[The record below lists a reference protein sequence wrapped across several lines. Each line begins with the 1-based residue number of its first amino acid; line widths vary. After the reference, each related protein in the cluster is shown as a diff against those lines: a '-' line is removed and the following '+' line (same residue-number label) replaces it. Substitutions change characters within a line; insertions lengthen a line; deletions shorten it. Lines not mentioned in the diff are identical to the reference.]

1 MYKKAWGKN
10 ILEIKYSKEDFVK
23 MYKENSVTDLAKKL
37 RVSRQTIIA
46 MARKYNLPHKP
57 KGGEIRKH
65 KTITIDIKELEK
77 LYKTT
82 KTKILAK
89 RLKVSV
95 ATLVK
100 ILKQHGIQM
109 KTQAN
114 SVRDRKLIVEG

>member
-1 MYKKAWGKN
+1 MEQFLWR
-10 ILEIKYSKEDFVK
+10 KE
-23 MYKENSVTDLAKKL
+23 
-37 RVSRQTIIA
+37 
-46 MARKYNLPHKP
+46 
-57 KGGEIRKH
+57 RKH
-65 KTITIDIKELEK
+65 KTITIDVKELEK

-82 KTKILAK
+82 KTKVLAK

>member
-1 MYKKAWGKN
+1 MYRKQWGKCV
-10 ILEIKYSKEDFVK
+10 LESKYTKDEFIDL
-23 MYKENSVTDLAKKL
+23 YKNNSVTDLAKMM
-37 RVSRQTIIA
+37 RVSRQTVIS
-46 MARKYNLPHKP
+46 MAHKYGLPHKP

-65 KTITIDIKELEK
+65 KTITIDVKELEK

-82 KTKILAK
+82 KTKVLAK